1 MGQADAQ
8 GGSVVDPNNP
18 IVKLCA
24 QGMEAEST
32 GDLVRGK
39 ACFGQAWDQASDD
52 WEKCVAAHY
61 LARHQSTPE
70 ATLQWNEECLR
81 YADSVGDDSV
91 AGFYPSLY
99 LNIGYSHEVLGNKQ
113 QTIDAYRSA
122 ERLLDSLPAGPYADM
137 VNDGVTRGLAR
148 MNCAA
153 PGDD

>member
-1 MGQADAQ
+1 M
-8 GGSVVDPNNP
+8 DPNNP

-32 GDLVRGK
+32 GDLAGAK
-39 ACFGQAWDQASDD
+39 AFFEQAWDRASDD

-81 YADSVGDDSV
+81 HADLVGDDSV

-99 LNIGYSHEVLGNKQ
+99 LNIGHSHEVLGKKQ
-113 QTIDAYRSA
+113 QAIDAYRCA
-122 ERLLDSLPAGPYADM
+122 EGLLDSLPPGPYADM
-137 VNDGVTRGLAR
+137 VRDGVTRGLAR
-148 MNCAA
+148 VSCPSHAG
-153 PGDD
+153 P